1 METIIYK
8 IELSSKYG
16 IIIKMTTKGDIISSE
31 EVSTSNALHFARIKG
46 LAFMEDTGDAKYY
59 W

>member
-8 IELSSKYG
+8 IELSSNYG
-16 IIIKMTTKGDIISSE
+16 IIFTMTTKGFIISSE
-31 EVSTSNALHFARIKG
+31 EVSTSKALHFARIKG
-46 LAFMEDTGDAKYY
+46 LSFMEDSGEAKYY